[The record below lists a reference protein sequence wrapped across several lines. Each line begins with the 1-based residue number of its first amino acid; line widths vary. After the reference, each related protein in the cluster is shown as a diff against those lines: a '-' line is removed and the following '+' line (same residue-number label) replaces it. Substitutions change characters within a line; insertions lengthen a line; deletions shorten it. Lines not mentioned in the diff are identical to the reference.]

1 MAGRQKLI
9 VPKTE
14 LNEEPPSPLPNNTS
28 PDSSGFGLVIWLFDH
43 INDRKPVFLSLY
55 QQYDLEVKVSSNHKV
70 LNWILLV
77 LALLGDT
84 IIFIIYALAVIA
96 IITGITFI
104 FIKGT
109 GLLEFI
115 HPTL

>member
-1 MAGRQKLI
+1 MAKHTFT
-9 VPKTE
+9 VPSSE
-14 LNEEPPSPLPNNTS
+14 LKDIPPPPGGTS
-28 PDSSGFGLVIWLFDH
+28 SNPDSSGFGLVIWLFDH

-55 QQYDLEVKVSSNHKV
+55 QQYDLEVKISSTHKG
-70 LNWILLV
+70 LNWLLLI
-77 LALLGDT
+77 LALVGD
-84 IIFIIYALAVIA
+84 IVIFLVYALAVIA

-115 HPTL
+115 HPAM

>member
-1 MAGRQKLI
+1 MATKPNLI
-9 VPKTE
+9 VPSTE
-14 LNEEPPSPLPNNTS
+14 INEEPPTPPTGGNN

-55 QQYDLEVKVSSNHKV
+55 QQYDLEVKVSSNHKF
-70 LNWILLV
+70 LNWVLLV
-77 LALLGDT
+77 LALIGD
-84 IIFIIYALAVIA
+84 IAIFIVYAVAVIA

-115 HPTL
+115 HPTA